1 MSSYPDAFRI
11 NCVGKLPCNTNYNAC
26 SDEPIVLE
34 NRKPIQESST
44 SHCRKYSPPRNVIQ
58 DNQVDFRVNNDRMW
72 SNSHGYGNIKVSSND
87 KNNDIV
93 GRVHPYN
100 RIPALDNTNNNLSN
114 HAWNN
119 NKAEYKACSKK

>member
-26 SDEPIVLE
+26 SDQPIVLE

-44 SHCRKYSPPRNVIQ
+44 NHCRKYSTPINVIQ
-58 DNQVDFRVNNDRMW
+58 DNQVDFTINNDKMW
-72 SNSHGYGNIKVSSND
+72 SNYRGYGNIHVNSSD
-87 KNNDIV
+87 KNSNIV
-93 GRVHPYN
+93 GRLHPYN
-100 RIPALDNTNNNLSN
+100 RIPALDNVNNNLSN

-119 NKAEYKACSKK
+119 NKAEYDACSKK